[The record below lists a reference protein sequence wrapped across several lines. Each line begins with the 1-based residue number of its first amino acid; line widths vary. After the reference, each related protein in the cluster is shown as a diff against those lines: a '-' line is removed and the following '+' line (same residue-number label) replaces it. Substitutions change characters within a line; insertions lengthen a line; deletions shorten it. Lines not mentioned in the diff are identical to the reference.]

1 MGYINLAVIF
11 IIVVLV
17 PLTLTIFNLIHLVRP
32 AKKFLPR
39 RILTELG
46 TIFGGGMLTCLLLSF
61 ADVTSADWTTVLA
74 NRQTHSPIAPEQM
87 PTSIAILVFAVSG
100 YFVLRFVRLEKMP
113 PLLAATAIGAMYMG
127 VIWWGVFVY
136 QLSLSSIVIPIAFYF
151 FNLCLI
157 VAAVVRDVVKAWQT
171 IDEKKMPE
179 QKLGGRRPWT
189 NRLRHFLYSSHNWP
203 WLGAVAILPL
213 SGLLL
218 ILLLLFGQGPD
229 AAVKMFTDTAD
240 WRLSQRI
247 PPPNVYFDEHYLCTV
262 AAGGHPFLVKPIR
275 YGERHGHRVIVN
287 RQLATANAFEDL
299 LAERLPRFHR
309 RIRAF
314 YDAWGYPIARHIRRP
329 WLADLVYLVMKP
341 AEWLFIL
348 ILYCF
353 DVDPET
359 RIAMQYLPQRKRIN
373 FDETISESHSNL

>member
-1 MGYINLAVIF
+1 
-11 IIVVLV
+11 
-17 PLTLTIFNLIHLVRP
+17 
-32 AKKFLPR
+32 
-39 RILTELG
+39 
-46 TIFGGGMLTCLLLSF
+46 
-61 ADVTSADWTTVLA
+61 
-74 NRQTHSPIAPEQM
+74 
-87 PTSIAILVFAVSG
+87 
-100 YFVLRFVRLEKMP
+100 MP
-113 PLLAATAIGAMYMG
+113 PLLAATAMAYVHGSDLVG
-127 VIWWGVFVY
+127 R
-136 QLSLSSIVIPIAFYF
+136 LCLSIVSEQHCYSHRFHF

-189 NRLRHFLYSSHNWP
+189 NRLRHFCTVLITG
-203 WLGAVAILPL
+203 LAGAVAILPL
-213 SGLLL
+213 SEFPLL

-229 AAVKMFTDTAD
+229 RPLRCSPILPIGVCPKESRRRMSILMNIILYC
-240 WRLSQRI
+240 RSR
-247 PPPNVYFDEHYLCTV
+247 
-262 AAGGHPFLVKPIR
+262 GHPFLVKPIR

>member
-1 MGYINLAVIF
+1 MEDNTSL
-11 IIVVLV
+11 
-17 PLTLTIFNLIHLVRP
+17 
-32 AKKFLPR
+32 
-39 RILTELG
+39 
-46 TIFGGGMLTCLLLSF
+46 GMLTFPTSVSIFRSASVSAATDETDAFGNSTLTFFAVPVISGAMTMAVLSF
-61 ADVTSADWTTVLA
+61 FLASAIALLISDV
-74 NRQTHSPIAPEQM
+74 
-87 PTSIAILVFAVSG
+87 PTDVAAT
-100 YFVLRFVRLEKMP
+100 

-136 QLSLSSIVIPIAFYF
+136 QLSLSSIIIPIAFYF

-189 NRLRHFLYSSHNWP
+189 NRLRHFLYGSHNWP

-359 RIAMQYLPQRKRIN
+359 RIAMQYLPQRKRII
-373 FDETISESHSNL
+373 FDETISESHFNL